1 MSSMALLAAVTLLYA
16 GYNIFIKVSGDHV
29 PTAATTTIVATIC
42 LQLAALATSLCFAAI
57 LLTAGGQ
64 DFRLTKPAY
73 LWAAASGVCIGLAEI
88 GYLYLFAGFGTAGPV
103 AASFAIPVI
112 VAGTLLVTGLVAL
125 VVFREAMSL
134 TQILGLVVIGV
145 GVLMLASG
153 RNGV

>member
-1 MSSMALLAAVTLLYA
+1 MSSMALLAAITLLYA

-73 LWAAASGVCIGLAEI
+73 IWAAASGVSIGLAEI
-88 GYLYLFAGFGTAGPV
+88 GYLYLFAGFGVSGPV

-112 VAGTLLVTGLVAL
+112 VAGTLLITALVAL
-125 VVFREAMSL
+125 IVFREAMTL

-153 RNGV
+153 RNAA